1 MSVESAASPGSQ
13 DKGCGVGG
21 GWQRPSF
28 TVEVCTYPGGREGG
42 WTESLPG
49 RLLMEQRDVDRRVFF
64 LLLRWE
70 I

>member
-1 MSVESAASPGSQ
+1 M
-13 DKGCGVGG
+13 GG

-42 WTESLPG
+42 GTESLSG
-49 RLLMEQRDVDRRVFF
+49 RLLMEQCDVDRRVFF
-64 LLLRWE
+64 LLLRRE

>member
-1 MSVESAASPGSQ
+1 MSVESAAQGHRIP
-13 DKGCGVGG
+13 GVGWEG

-28 TVEVCTYPGGREGG
+28 TVKVCTYPGGREGG
-42 WTESLPG
+42 GTQSLSG
-49 RLLMEQRDVDRRVFF
+49 RLLMEQRVVDRRVFF